1 MLKILRPDANLC
13 AFAVFYIQSY
23 GIMWLLKLFVNG
35 KRLSTWLFFPCAA
48 HENILIKFLLNDCS
62 AVHCSLLKAA
72 SKMGPESEM
81 IVLIAFLALEF
92 VAFFLSVIGNI
103 IVIYVI
109 ARSKYAKKR
118 SSIFILSVAVADLLV
133 GLIGIPVAVVYVSA
147 AIGVVW
153 NY

>member
-1 MLKILRPDANLC
+1 M
-13 AFAVFYIQSY
+13 
-23 GIMWLLKLFVNG
+23 
-35 KRLSTWLFFPCAA
+35 
-48 HENILIKFLLNDCS
+48 
-62 AVHCSLLKAA
+62 HCSLLKAA